1 MKSIQDVR
9 RQNLND
15 LIDREFNGVQ
25 TRMAEKLG
33 TQANLVNRWAL
44 GKKVIGD
51 QVARKIEAAANK
63 PRNWL
68 DIDRSLS
75 QEGFQPV
82 GPSDIGQLAAH
93 NLERW
98 MSESRDLSTQ
108 GKLHRASGVAQVTIS
123 RLLNNEVSVSISTL
137 ENVASAFGRHGYELL
152 IHPHDPAT
160 INYDRSRYALLPETE
175 KAKIESNIKG
185 LVAAGHEMAS
195 ELKAECG
202 AVDMR
207 SVAKLISDL
216 ATQLEVQL
224 VRANA
229 LAEDHQR
236 AIESIKQADAAV
248 KLAHEKFSALA
259 AENAGLK
266 HAMAVTLEHVS
277 VTDAGQAGVAA
288 MIIND
293 ALHHSETPATDAFL
307 AEVRAQGVDMAR
319 NAMID
324 FVDGEVGPN
333 KNVPGLIRGAEI
345 CVSIAEQL
353 RKGGNQ

>member
-98 MSESRDLSTQ
+98 MSESRDLST
-108 GKLHRASGVAQVTIS
+108 
-123 RLLNNEVSVSISTL
+123 
-137 ENVASAFGRHGYELL
+137 
-152 IHPHDPAT
+152 
-160 INYDRSRYALLPETE
+160 
-175 KAKIESNIKG
+175 
-185 LVAAGHEMAS
+185 
-195 ELKAECG
+195 
-202 AVDMR
+202 
-207 SVAKLISDL
+207 
-216 ATQLEVQL
+216 
-224 VRANA
+224 
-229 LAEDHQR
+229 
-236 AIESIKQADAAV
+236 
-248 KLAHEKFSALA
+248 
-259 AENAGLK
+259 
-266 HAMAVTLEHVS
+266 
-277 VTDAGQAGVAA
+277 
-288 MIIND
+288 
-293 ALHHSETPATDAFL
+293 
-307 AEVRAQGVDMAR
+307 
-319 NAMID
+319 
-324 FVDGEVGPN
+324 
-333 KNVPGLIRGAEI
+333 
-345 CVSIAEQL
+345 
-353 RKGGNQ
+353 